1 MLGQNE
7 TMNETELHDVT
18 IRRAPRV
25 GMFITTGAALGFV
38 VTVVVTL
45 FFPADPTVGMLATVG
60 YMSLY
65 GLGGGA
71 TLGALVFL
79 IVDSTGTVGSGVAEA
94 GVSDGAGGA
103 DGGSAAAS

>member
-45 FFPADPTVGMLATVG
+45 FFPADPTVGMPWTFEPDAPTALPG
-60 YMSLY
+60 WWLSH
-65 GLGGGA
+65 GL
-71 TLGALVFL
+71 
-79 IVDSTGTVGSGVAEA
+79 DHEE
-94 GVSDGAGGA
+94 
-103 DGGSAAAS
+103 SAA